1 MLCCCCLC
9 CRSRRPLWND
19 SLAHQQRRFVRPTT
33 NRCFTPVRE
42 CVNFSTFST
51 SSHPPPTR
59 IFLPTEPHYI
69 CLIPFVTF
77 FAASFTHL
85 FKVSPMLRGGHALLI
100 LFVWTL
106 GATWKIRKSTI
117 YYRSKTTV
125 STLHIAEIF
134 THFAPLARAHTPP
147 VRCRRSCFLPHSS
160 PRLSCSST
168 DRPTHTLFF
177 LSLSVTYCH

>member
-69 CLIPFVTF
+69 CLVPFVTF

-100 LFVWTL
+100 LFVWT
-106 GATWKIRKSTI
+106 
-117 YYRSKTTV
+117 
-125 STLHIAEIF
+125 
-134 THFAPLARAHTPP
+134 FAPLARAHTPP